1 MSAMI
6 DRILDARRING
17 RQLTTVS
24 VVYSAL
30 VIDGIDVQLL
40 ALVAPLV
47 LADWGIGREAFG
59 PAMSAALLGSSFG
72 SSIGGGLG
80 DRYGRKN
87 VLVAATLLFGLCTV
101 LAAYTNT
108 VMGMTLLRLAGGFGF
123 GAALPTS
130 VALVSE
136 WLPTRARARV
146 AGMTSTGTP
155 LGGMLGAAFLIGLVS
170 MVGWRGCFVLF
181 GVVSLL
187 FGLLAWI
194 ALPESPSYLV
204 SRGRAA
210 RAATLMSKQLG
221 VAFRPEDLES
231 VPDAAEGVS
240 GTAPV
245 VATERVFDRVN
256 LRLNIGSWL
265 GFFGVYFVAYGIAAW
280 SPVLLTG
287 AGMTLPQ
294 ALRASFVYNLCAVT
308 SALIHGQVVTRFG
321 SRRLLIVG
329 CALTLGSIVAL
340 TYGVAAVRADPAG
353 PGNLLVVIASGGLGA
368 FNGALIALIYGVLAH
383 GFPPSCRAGGVGMA
397 MMMGRAG
404 GIVSSFFGGT
414 LLSLA
419 GGQGTPFL
427 VALGAAAF
435 LALAGTLVIDRHV
448 APA

>member
-1 MSAMI
+1 VSAVI
-6 DRILDARRING
+6 DRILDERRING
-17 RQLTTVS
+17 RQLTIVS

-47 LADWGIGREAFG
+47 LQDWGIGRGDFG

-80 DRYGRKN
+80 DRFGRKN
-87 VLVAATLLFGLCTV
+87 VLVAATLLFGVCTV
-101 LAAYTNT
+101 LAAFTNT
-108 VMGMTLLRLAGGFGF
+108 VLGMTLLRLVGGFGF

-155 LGGMLGAAFLIGLVS
+155 LGGLLGAAFLIGLVS

-181 GVVSLL
+181 GIVSLL

-194 ALPESPSYLV
+194 ALPESPGYLV
-204 SRGRAA
+204 ARGRGA
-210 RAATLMSKQLG
+210 RAASLLSKQLG
-221 VAFRPEDLES
+221 ITCRPEDLAS
-231 VPDAAEGVS
+231 VADAAPSPSVAAS
-240 GTAPV
+240 RA
-245 VATERVFDRVN
+245 ATERVFDRRN
-256 LRLNIGSWL
+256 LRLNLGSWL
-265 GFFGVYFVAYGIAAW
+265 GFFGVYFAAYGIAAW

-294 ALRASFVYNLCAVT
+294 ALRASFAYNLCAVT
-308 SALIHGQVVTRFG
+308 SALVHGQIVTRFG
-321 SRRLLIVG
+321 SRRLLSAG
-329 CALTLGSIVAL
+329 SGMTLICVVLLA
-340 TYGVAAVRADPAG
+340 YGVAAVRSDPAG
-353 PGNLLVVIASGGLGA
+353 HGDVLVVIASAGLGA
-368 FNGALIALIYGVLAH
+368 FNGAVIALIYGVLAH
-383 GFPPSCRAGGVGMA
+383 GFSPSCRAGGVGMA

-404 GIVSSFFGGT
+404 GILSTFLGGT
-414 LLSLA
+414 LLSIA
-419 GGQGTPFL
+419 GGQGLPFL